1 MKKTLKLIFIV
12 ITFAI
17 ILNSIS
23 FANTG
28 TLKDTDFLNV
38 RESPSTSSNIVTVL
52 PANASFE
59 ITGEDG
65 DWYKIKYQD
74 YTGYVS
80 KQYVSV
86 NEIVANTNIPAKSNS
101 NGIINKDSKL
111 YVLPLLNS
119 TEIGNVSSNTE
130 ALVVSITGK
139 WAYIQTDTASG
150 WIFLDNINGT
160 EERVANNTE
169 NVSDNN
175 SENNEDTNDDSNN
188 LDNQNVNDS
197 NNEDENNNITD
208 TNNSS
213 DENNSSNTNNSSDTN
228 NLSNSN
234 ESINEDDSNYPKT
247 MYVNVEAVYI
257 RAQPTTSSD
266 AVASIG
272 LNTPVTVNGED
283 GEWYKVHVTDGS
295 GYMMKKYLSENK
307 Q

>member
-1 MKKTLKLIFIV
+1 MKKLLNILSIIIIFALIMASV
-12 ITFAI
+12 
-17 ILNSIS
+17 S

-38 RESPSTSSNIVTVL
+38 RETPSTSSNIVTVL
-52 PANASFE
+52 PANASFDIIAE
-59 ITGEDG
+59 EG
-65 DWYKIKYQD
+65 DWYQIKYQD

-80 KQYVSV
+80 KQYVKVS
-86 NEIVANTNIPAKSNS
+86 ETTANTNIPAKSNS

-160 EERVANNTE
+160 EETVANNTE

-197 NNEDENNNITD
+197 NNEDKNNNITD

-213 DENNSSNTNNSSDTN
+213 NTNNSSDI
-228 NLSNSN
+228 SNSSDSN
-234 ESINEDDSNYPKT
+234 DSTNEDDTNYPKT